1 MAGLVG
7 QTLDHYRLVE
17 QLGQG
22 GMATVYRAQ
31 DTRRGVDVAIKV
43 LSPTITGEKRF
54 VRRFR
59 REAEIVKQRL
69 KHPNIVPV
77 LAYGETGG
85 YVYLVMPL
93 IQGET
98 LSDRLVR
105 RGLTEQEA
113 NLWVGQICD
122 ALEFAHKQGV
132 IHRDIKPANIM
143 LTESGEALLMDF
155 GLARDVEG
163 SGKLTG
169 SMLMG
174 TPAFVSPEQAQG
186 KGLDHRSDQYSL
198 GVVLYL
204 IATGHLPFDTDS
216 PMALVLMHIQDPVP
230 KPSRFNPTLKPALER
245 VILKTLAKNLEERF
259 KDTADLKRA
268 YHAALAGDSVA
279 WVEAPTE
286 LLSARRAAPVGRP
299 GGRRPFPTWLIPASA
314 LPVVALLAVIAF
326 GPGAANEGNGATPT
340 GLAGLGAATRV
351 PVSTALPT
359 ASPAPTLTPT
369 AVEVGT
375 CPGLRLIAFSKK
387 GNEVSWIIDN
397 ASGSSV
403 QLAIVDFGWPVDN
416 PAQLVS
422 LDGEKWLDESK
433 LEQIAEDVAQGRNP
447 EIPFDERL
455 EVADGDIRRFTMRF
469 NWTLDVQAGEYRLEL
484 GFDADPGACVLET
497 QW

>member
-7 QTLDHYRLVE
+7 KTLDHYHLVE

-77 LAYGETGG
+77 LAYGETNG

-93 IQGET
+93 VQGET

-113 NLWVGQICD
+113 NLWIGQICD
-122 ALEFAHKQGV
+122 ALEFAHKQKV

-204 IATGHLPFDTDS
+204 VATGHLPFDSES

-230 KPSRFNPTLKPALER
+230 KPSRFNPMLKPALER
-245 VILKTLAKNLEERF
+245 VILKSLAKNLEERF
-259 KDTADLKRA
+259 KDMAELKRA

-286 LLSARRAAPVGRP
+286 LLPSRRAAPVGRP
-299 GGRRPFPTWLIPASA
+299 AAKRPFPAWLIPASA
-314 LPVVALLAVIAF
+314 LPVMALLAVIAF
-326 GPGAANEGNGATPT
+326 RPGAANEADRGTPT
-340 GLAGLGAATRV
+340 GLPGLVGGTGLPEATA
-351 PVSTALPT
+351 PPT

-369 AVEVGT
+369 PVEAAA
-375 CPGLRLIAFSKK
+375 CPGLRLIGFSKK
-387 GNEVSWIIDN
+387 GNEASWIIDN
-397 ASGSSV
+397 GTGSAV
-403 QLAIVDFGWPVDN
+403 QIANLGFGWPVDN
-416 PAQLVS
+416 PAEVVS
-422 LDGEKWLDESK
+422 LDDQKWLDERK
-433 LEQIAEDVAQGRNP
+433 LEQMAQDMEQGRNP
-447 EIPFDERL
+447 EIPFDEQL
-455 EVADGDIRRFTMRF
+455 KVADGDIRRFTMRF
-469 NWTLDVQAGEYRLEL
+469 KWTLDQAGLYELTLEFTS
-484 GFDADPGACVLET
+484 GSGGCVLT
-497 QW
+497 TNW

>member
-7 QTLDHYRLVE
+7 KTLDHYRLVE

-77 LAYGETGG
+77 LAYGETNG

-93 IQGET
+93 VQGET

-113 NLWVGQICD
+113 NLWIGQICD
-122 ALEFAHKQGV
+122 ALEFAHKQKV

-143 LTESGEALLMDF
+143 LTDSGEALLMDF

-204 IATGHLPFDTDS
+204 VATGHLPFDSES

-230 KPSRFNPTLKPALER
+230 KPSRFNPMLKPALER
-245 VILKTLAKNLEERF
+245 VILKTLAKDLEQRF
-259 KDTADLKRA
+259 KDMAELKRA

-286 LLSARRAAPVGRP
+286 LRSARPAAPVGRP
-299 GGRRPFPTWLIPASA
+299 ARTRPFPTWLIPASA

-326 GPGAANEGNGATPT
+326 GPGAANEDHGTPT
-340 GLAGLGAATRV
+340 GLPGLVGGTPV
-351 PVSTALPT
+351 PVATAPPT
-359 ASPAPTLTPT
+359 ASPVPTLTPT
-369 AVEVGT
+369 PVEAGA
-375 CPGLRLIAFSKK
+375 CPGLRLITFSQK
-387 GNEVSWIIDN
+387 GNEVSWTIDN
-397 ASGSSV
+397 TTGSSV
-403 QLAIVDFGWPVDN
+403 QLVDLGFRWPETN
-416 PAQLVS
+416 PANQIS
-422 LDGEKWLDESK
+422 LDGRMWLNKHDLDK
-433 LEQIAEDVAQGRNP
+433 MLEDMEQGRNP
-447 EIPFDERL
+447 EIPFDQRL
-455 EVADGDIRRFTMRF
+455 NITDGDLRTLTLRF
-469 NWTLDVQAGEYRLEL
+469 NWSVTEEAGVYRLEL
-484 GFDADPGACVLET
+484 GFESGTGLCVLATE
-497 QW
+497 W

>member
-122 ALEFAHKQGV
+122 ALDFAHKQGV

-155 GLARDVEG
+155 GLARDVQG

-286 LLSARRAAPVGRP
+286 LLQPRRAAPVDRP
-299 GGRRPFPTWLIPASA
+299 GGRRAFPAWLIPASA

-326 GPGAANEGNGATPT
+326 GPGAANEGDRGTPT
-340 GLAGLGAATRV
+340 GLAGVGGATRV
-351 PVSTALPT
+351 PASTALPT

-369 AVEVGT
+369 PVEVAA
-375 CPGLRLIAFSKK
+375 CPGLRLIGFSKK
-387 GNEVSWIIDN
+387 GNEVSWTIDN
-397 ASGSSV
+397 TTGSPV
-403 QLAIVDFGWPVDN
+403 QLASLDFRWPASN
-416 PAQLVS
+416 PAYLIS
-422 LDGEKWLDESK
+422 LDGQPWLEKADIERMV
-433 LEQIAEDVAQGRNP
+433 EDMAQGLNP
-447 EIPFDERL
+447 QIPFSAQLSVPDDE
-455 EVADGDIRRFTMRF
+455 IRRFTMRF
-469 NWTLDVQAGEYRLEL
+469 NWTLDEAGIYGLEL
-484 GFDADPGACVLET
+484 GFDPDPAGCYLTTE
-497 QW
+497 W

>member
-7 QTLDHYRLVE
+7 QTLDQYRLVE

-77 LAYGETGG
+77 LAYGETSG
-85 YVYLVMPL
+85 YVYIVMPL
-93 IQGET
+93 ILGET

-113 NLWVGQICD
+113 NLWIGQICD
-122 ALEFAHKQGV
+122 ALEFAHKQKV

-204 IATGHLPFDTDS
+204 VATGHLPFDSES
-216 PMALVLMHIQDPVP
+216 PMALVLMHIQDSVP
-230 KPSRFNPTLKPALER
+230 KPSRFNPMLKPALER

-259 KDTADLKRA
+259 KDMAELKRA
-268 YHAALAGDSVA
+268 YNAALAGDSVA

-286 LLSARRAAPVGRP
+286 LLPARRAAPVGRP
-299 GGRRPFPTWLIPASA
+299 AGKRPFPTWVIPASA

-326 GPGAANEGNGATPT
+326 RPGAAN
-340 GLAGLGAATRV
+340 
-351 PVSTALPT
+351 
-359 ASPAPTLTPT
+359 
-369 AVEVGT
+369 
-375 CPGLRLIAFSKK
+375 
-387 GNEVSWIIDN
+387 
-397 ASGSSV
+397 
-403 QLAIVDFGWPVDN
+403 
-416 PAQLVS
+416 
-422 LDGEKWLDESK
+422 
-433 LEQIAEDVAQGRNP
+433 
-447 EIPFDERL
+447 
-455 EVADGDIRRFTMRF
+455 
-469 NWTLDVQAGEYRLEL
+469 
-484 GFDADPGACVLET
+484 
-497 QW
+497 

>member
-7 QTLDHYRLVE
+7 KTLDHYRLVE

-31 DTRRGVDVAIKV
+31 DTRRGVEVAIKV

-77 LAYGETGG
+77 LAYGETNG

-93 IQGET
+93 VQGET

-113 NLWVGQICD
+113 NLWIGQICD
-122 ALEFAHKQGV
+122 ALEFAHKQKV

-143 LTESGEALLMDF
+143 LTQSGEALLMDF

-204 IATGHLPFDTDS
+204 VATGHLPFDSES

-230 KPSRFNPTLKPALER
+230 KPSRFNPMLKPALER
-245 VILKTLAKNLEERF
+245 VILKTLAKDLEERF
-259 KDTADLKRA
+259 KDMAELKRA

-286 LLSARRAAPVGRP
+286 LRSARPAAPVGRP
-299 GGRRPFPTWLIPASA
+299 ARTRPFPTWLIPASA

-326 GPGAANEGNGATPT
+326 GPGAANEDHGTPT
-340 GLAGLGAATRV
+340 GLPGLVGGTPV
-351 PVSTALPT
+351 PVATAPPT
-359 ASPAPTLTPT
+359 ASPVPTLTPT
-369 AVEVGT
+369 PVEAGA
-375 CPGLRLIAFSKK
+375 CPGLRLITFSQK
-387 GNEVSWIIDN
+387 GNEVSWTIDN
-397 ASGSSV
+397 TTGSSV
-403 QLAIVDFGWPVDN
+403 QLVTLGFQWPQTN
-416 PAQLVS
+416 QANQIS
-422 LDGEKWLDESK
+422 LDGRMWLNKHDLDTM
-433 LEQIAEDVAQGRNP
+433 LEDAEQGRDP
-447 EIPFDERL
+447 EIPFDQRMNI
-455 EVADGDIRRFTMRF
+455 ADGDLRTLTMRF
-469 NWTLDVQAGEYRLEL
+469 TWSVAEEAGIYRLKL
-484 GFDADPGACVLET
+484 GFGSDTGACVLET
-497 QW
+497 EW

>member
-31 DTRRGVDVAIKV
+31 DLRHGVDVAIKV

-77 LAYGETGG
+77 LAYGETNG

-93 IQGET
+93 VQGET
-98 LSDRLVR
+98 LSERLVR

-113 NLWVGQICD
+113 NLWIGQICD
-122 ALEFAHKQGV
+122 ALDFAHKQKV

-204 IATGHLPFDTDS
+204 IATGHLPFDSES

-245 VILKTLAKNLEERF
+245 VILKTLAKDLEERF
-259 KDTADLKRA
+259 KDTAELKRA

-286 LLSARRAAPVGRP
+286 LLLARRAAPVGRP
-299 GGRRPFPTWLIPASA
+299 AGRRPFPTWLIPASA

-326 GPGAANEGNGATPT
+326 GPGAANEGTQATPT
-340 GLAGLGAATRV
+340 GLAGLGVATRV
-351 PVSTALPT
+351 PASTALPT

-369 AVEVGT
+369 PVETGA
-375 CPGLRLIAFSKK
+375 CPGLLLITFSKK
-387 GNEVSWIIDN
+387 GDEVSWTIDN
-397 ASGSSV
+397 TTGSSV
-403 QLAIVDFGWPVDN
+403 QVANLGFDFPGVN
-416 PAQLVS
+416 PPQTVS
-422 LDGEKWLDESK
+422 LDGEEWLDETE
-433 LEQIAEDVAQGRNP
+433 LGRILQDMEEGLNP
-447 EIPFDERL
+447 EIPFDKRL
-455 EVADGDIRRFTMRF
+455 DVADGDIRRFAIRF
-469 NWTLDVQAGEYRLEL
+469 RWTFTEPGLYKLSLE
-484 GFDADPGACVLET
+484 FDSGTGPCKLATE
-497 QW
+497 W

>member
-77 LAYGETGG
+77 LAYGETNG

-93 IQGET
+93 VQGET

-113 NLWVGQICD
+113 NLWIGQICD
-122 ALEFAHKQGV
+122 ALDFAHKQRV

-204 IATGHLPFDTDS
+204 VATGHLPFDSES

-230 KPSRFNPTLKPALER
+230 KPSRFNPLLKPALER
-245 VILKTLAKNLEERF
+245 VILKSLAKNLEERF
-259 KDTADLKRA
+259 KDMAELKRA

-286 LLSARRAAPVGRP
+286 LLPARRAAPVGRP
-299 GGRRPFPTWLIPASA
+299 AGKRPFPTWLIPASA

-326 GPGAANEGNGATPT
+326 GPGAANGGDRATPT
-340 GLAGLGAATRV
+340 GLAGLGSTPRV
-351 PVSTALPT
+351 PPSTALPT
-359 ASPAPTLTPT
+359 APPAPTLAPTP
-369 AVEVGT
+369 VEAGA
-375 CPGLRLIAFSKK
+375 CPGLRLIGFSKQ
-387 GNEVSWIIDN
+387 GNEVSWTIDN

-403 QLAIVDFGWPVDN
+403 QLANLGFGWPVDN
-416 PAQLVS
+416 SAELVS
-422 LDGEKWLDESK
+422 LDGQEWLDEPTLK
-433 LEQIAEDVAQGRNP
+433 QMALDMEQGRNP
-447 EIPFDERL
+447 EIPFDARL
-455 EVADGDIRRFTMRF
+455 KVADGDIRRFTMRF
-469 NWTLDVQAGEYRLEL
+469 NWALDQPGLYELQLE
-484 GFDADPGACVLET
+484 FDSGTGACFLKT
-497 QW
+497 SW